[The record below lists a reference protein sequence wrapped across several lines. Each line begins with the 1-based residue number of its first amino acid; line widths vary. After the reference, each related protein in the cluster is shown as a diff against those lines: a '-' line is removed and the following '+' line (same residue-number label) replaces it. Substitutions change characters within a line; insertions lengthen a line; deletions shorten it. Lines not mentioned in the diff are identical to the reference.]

1 MLQGHIKWRRY
12 NSTHS
17 LLWKWVLM
25 IGQFHAPVPL
35 PFGKQLWL
43 SFEHKYGWNLR
54 VRLNVLE
61 REKSFIQ
68 SGNQR
73 TAPQP
78 SGLQSSRY
86 TEYDNQAVSHF
97 LIEIKM

>member
-1 MLQGHIKWRRY
+1 
-12 NSTHS
+12 
-17 LLWKWVLM
+17 M
-25 IGQFHAPVPL
+25 IGQFHAPVAL

-61 REKSFIQ
+61 SLSL

-73 TAPQP
+73 TAP
-78 SGLQSSRY
+78 LQSSRY

-97 LIEIKM
+97 LIEIKR